1 MYDLI
6 VNPHASRGK
15 ARKKA
20 ARVIKMLED
29 KGVEFTAHFTT
40 REKEAIEIAKKLSES
55 RSAETER

>member
-40 REKEAIEIAKKLSES
+40 REKEAIES